1 LKTKST
7 PESNSRRRQNFILHL
22 HPAKVREASIKF
34 SLTFGL
40 GGMAA
45 VLFLIQVFTGIL
57 LRFSYSP
64 TPAEAYDS
72 ILSIQNSILFG
83 QLVRNMHHWSGIL
96 FVVIAFL
103 HLLRTFY
110 TGAFYP
116 DRRWNWVLGI
126 SLMVT
131 VIFANFTGYLLPW
144 DQLAYW
150 AITVSTSMLNYF
162 PVVGDQLTG
171 FIRGGQNVNAS
182 TLLIFY
188 NFHTAILPLTIVLL
202 MVFHFWKVRKN
213 NGVVVPENA
222 DGEMVPSNPDLVS
235 KELVVA
241 LSLIAFVLILSILF
255 NAPLQERAD
264 PALSPNPAKAPWYF
278 MGIQELLLHFHPFF
292 GAILIPLLFLT
303 AMIWLPFLRYPKQY
317 RGIWFFNAKGK
328 KLAWLALI
336 SATLLVTA
344 GTLLDEYFPD
354 FEIWLKNI
362 PPVIS
367 NGLIPFILVSGLI
380 FILTMLV
387 KKKLNPDKS
396 ELILFVFS
404 FVIAS
409 YALLTIAG
417 VWFRGPGMKLMW
429 P

>member
-1 LKTKST
+1 MKNEST
-7 PESNSRRRQNFILHL
+7 QTVRRKPQNFILHL
-22 HPAKVREASIKF
+22 HPVKVRKASLKF

-45 VLFLIQVFTGIL
+45 VLFLIQVFTGVL
-57 LRFSYSP
+57 LRFTYSP
-64 TPAEAYDS
+64 TAGNAYDS
-72 ILSIQNSILFG
+72 ILAIQRDILFG
-83 QLVRNMHHWSGIL
+83 QLVRNIHHWSGIL

-116 DRRWNWVLGI
+116 DRKWNWVIGI
-126 SLMVT
+126 SLMVL

-150 AITVSTSMLNYF
+150 AVTVSTSMLNYF
-162 PVVGDQLTG
+162 PVVGEQLTN
-171 FIRGGQNVNAS
+171 FIRGGQNVSDS

-188 NFHTAILPLTIVLL
+188 NFHTAILPLAIVIL

-213 NGVVVPENA
+213 NGVVVPEDA
-222 DGEMVPSNPDLVS
+222 GREMVPSNPDLVS

-241 LSLIAFVLILSILF
+241 LSLIAFVLVLSILF

-292 GAILIPLLFLT
+292 GAILIPLMFLT
-303 AMIWLPFLRYPKQY
+303 AMIWLPFLNYPKKYQ
-317 RGIWFFNAKGK
+317 GIWFFNAKGR
-328 KLAWLALI
+328 KLAWVALI
-336 SATLLVTA
+336 TATLFVIA
-344 GTLLDEYFPD
+344 GILLDEYFLD
-354 FEIWLKNI
+354 FESWLKNI

-367 NGLIPFILVSGLI
+367 NGLIPFVLVSVVI
-380 FILTMLV
+380 AIIVFII
-387 KKKLNPDKS
+387 KKKYKPGKS
-396 ELILFVFS
+396 ELILFIFS
-404 FVIAS
+404 FIIAS
-409 YALLTIAG
+409 YAVLTIIG

>member
-1 LKTKST
+1 MKQDNTQSV
-7 PESNSRRRQNFILHL
+7 RRKPQNFILHL
-22 HPAKVREASIKF
+22 HPVKVRKASIKF
-34 SLTFGL
+34 TLTFGL

-45 VLFLIQVFTGIL
+45 VLFVIQVFTGIL

-64 TPAEAYDS
+64 TPAEAYNS

-83 QLVRNMHHWSGIL
+83 QLVRNIHHWSGIL

-116 DRRWNWVLGI
+116 DRKWNWVLGI
-126 SLMVT
+126 SLMVV

-162 PVVGDQLTG
+162 PVIGEQLTDL
-171 FIRGGQNVNAS
+171 IRGGQNVNAS

-222 DGEMVPSNPDLVS
+222 GREMVPSNPDLVS

-241 LSLIAFVLILSILF
+241 LSLIAFILVLSILF

-264 PALSPNPAKAPWYF
+264 PAMSPNPAKAPWYF

-303 AMIWLPFLRYPKQY
+303 ALIWLPFLHYQKRYQ
-317 RGIWFFNAKGK
+317 GVWFFNNKGK
-328 KLAWLALI
+328 KLMWAALLF
-336 SATLLVTA
+336 ATLFVIA
-344 GTLLDEYFPD
+344 GILLDEYFLD
-354 FEIWLKNI
+354 FEGWMKNI

-367 NGLIPFILVSGLI
+367 NGLIPFILVAGVI
-380 FILTMLV
+380 AIIIVVV
-387 KKKLNPDKS
+387 KKKYKPDKS

-404 FVIAS
+404 FMIAS
-409 YALLTIAG
+409 YTVLTIVG
-417 VWFRGPGMKLMW
+417 IWFRGPGMKLMW